1 MAAARLSA
9 SKHPI
14 GFRMP
19 YGNQWGAAHDPTMPF
34 ESVFPVFRNIFAVQ
48 PHPEIQEH
56 TSRYALAGF
65 AVFSC
70 AVFGV
75 LHAL

>member
-1 MAAARLSA
+1 
-9 SKHPI
+9 
-14 GFRMP
+14 
-19 YGNQWGAAHDPTMPF
+19 MPF